1 MSRLFTPQTL
11 GGHLKRLSLSRG
23 MEAII
28 HESARAILADYA
40 VHASRL
46 SSLHVHVT
54 ISTRPYR
61 LIVALRSGSS
71 SGQKDSFF
79 FFTFSLFLFLLS
91 FFFASNF
98 SAQEARKL
106 LQRALDVVPFVPC
119 HPSSPSH
126 HPRLLAAPPTSSTLA
141 VVALH
146 SLRPA
151 TIESRSTSREQF
163 KARIIIKSS

>member
-1 MSRLFTPQTL
+1 
-11 GGHLKRLSLSRG
+11 

-28 HESARAILADYA
+28 HESARAILADYV

-46 SSLHVHVT
+46 SSLR
-54 ISTRPYR
+54 TRNDFNAA
-61 LIVALRSGSS
+61 VAFNCGAPLGKLLRAER
-71 SGQKDSFF
+71 
-79 FFTFSLFLFLLS
+79 LFLLFYFFS
-91 FFFASNF
+91 FPFLLSFFFFASNF

-126 HPRLLAAPPTSSTLA
+126 HPRLLTAPPTSSTLV

>member
-79 FFTFSLFLFLLS
+79 FFTFSLFLFYFPFFSLRIFPRRRRENYYKGLSTSFLLS
-91 FFFASNF
+91 LATLLLHPTIPVSSPLRQRRQRWPWSLSILSDRQQSKVAPLLASNL
-98 SAQEARKL
+98 KL
-106 LQRALDVVPFVPC
+106 GL
-119 HPSSPSH
+119 
-126 HPRLLAAPPTSSTLA
+126 
-141 VVALH
+141 
-146 SLRPA
+146 
-151 TIESRSTSREQF
+151 
-163 KARIIIKSS
+163 